1 MVDTVLQFEGDRNHV
16 YRILRTRKNRIGSA
30 SELGVYEM
38 SGNGLRQVTNPS
50 EILITERDET
60 TSGVAIAGTI
70 EGARPLLVEIQS
82 LVSSAVY
89 GTPQRS
95 TTGFDTRR
103 MNMLLAVLEKRCG
116 FRLGAKDVFL
126 NITGGIK
133 IDDTAIDLAVVCSIL
148 SSDQDVPLDNQIC
161 FAGEIGLSGEIR
173 AVNRIDQRISEAE
186 KLGYKKIIISKYNK
200 FNSKDFNIKIVK
212 CGKIEE
218 VFRLLF

>member
-1 MVDTVLQFEGDRNHV
+1 
-16 YRILRTRKNRIGSA
+16 
-30 SELGVYEM
+30 
-38 SGNGLRQVTNPS
+38 
-50 EILITERDET
+50 
-60 TSGVAIAGTI
+60 
-70 EGARPLLVEIQS
+70 
-82 LVSSAVY
+82 
-89 GTPQRS
+89 
-95 TTGFDTRR
+95 

-173 AVNRIDQRISEAE
+173 AVNRIDQRISEAG

-200 FNSKDFNIKIVK
+200 FNSKDFNIEIVK